1 MSMCVIHTCVI
12 VEVTVKSKTSTTITL
27 AWSEADYTAMKTV
40 NISWMI
46 DDSLCMYNEDV
57 DGQTTNNTVA
67 PYVLTEL
74 KAHSS
79 YTITVCVE
87 NLVCESVTETTS
99 ESGTGKSM
107 PTVLERIYFLC
118 SSICCSI

>member
-1 MSMCVIHTCVI
+1 MCII

-40 NISWMI
+40 DILWMI
-46 DDSLCMYNEDV
+46 DDSLCMYDEDV

-67 PYVLTEL
+67 PYVITEL
-74 KAHSS
+74 KAHSN

-87 NLVCESVTETTS
+87 DLVCESITETTS
-99 ESGTGKSM
+99 ESGTGKKHANCARKS
-107 PTVLERIYFLC
+107 IIFC
-118 SSICCSI
+118 SSICCSG